1 MAQLWAMRMLVSALL
16 LAGSAPLAAQSVA
29 VATTSGGAQ
38 SRSSVTVTAAFGR
51 AVRINHMIL
60 RPVTIVQDSRCPANA
75 NCVWAGQLIVD
86 FENAGR
92 ARIRLEQGKPLAISG
107 GRLTLVGSSPQP
119 VAGRKIPPQ
128 AYRFQ
133 LRFERP

>member
-16 LAGSAPLAAQSVA
+16 LACAVPVAAQSVA
-29 VATTSGGAQ
+29 VATTSGGTG
-38 SRSSVTVTAAFGR
+38 RSSLSVTAAFGQT
-51 AVRINHMIL
+51 VRINQLAL
-60 RPVTIVQDSRCPANA
+60 RPIAIVQDSRCPANA

-86 FENAGR
+86 FRTGR
-92 ARIRLEQGKPLAISG
+92 RGSIRLEQGKPLAVAG
-107 GRLTLVGSSPQP
+107 GRLTLVGATPQAI
-119 VAGRKIPPQ
+119 AGRKIPPQ